1 MVRFGVNVFL
11 FLAAVVAS
19 FTTRAAKLR
28 KYHSVFFTFFRKLVT
43 IMYIKTKK
51 QKSEQNL
58 TETTNFERSGK

>member
-28 KYHSVFFTFFRKLVT
+28 KYHSVFFTFFQKLVT
-43 IMYIKTKK
+43 IISKQKK
-51 QKSEQNL
+51 QISEQNL